1 MTKVPQADRT
11 RLTRLK
17 KKLETR
23 IDIVSSAID
32 LIKLVAARG
41 NTNLEST
48 LRLTHDLK
56 EEIDEFDE
64 RVREII
70 EDENAGVE
78 QVKEIEEYMADLL
91 ERIEEAIPLINLA
104 LTTSGANLNGS
115 LPSQVSPG
123 RLLQASDLVNKSNS
137 VFDGSKDLLVGHIF
151 QLTLYSIFYHR
162 GRMVNSRL
170 DEISWKEEYT
180 KADVSIWRVK
190 SDNKYEYL
198 LKIKENFD
206 DGRYHEE
213 EDPKEIKL
221 DVSTITRLFFSA
233 SGKLLKLEDRSTPVL
248 VLKINKSFGLEE
260 TEQENLVEWLAFGE
274 YEQLYES
281 DSESEDSEEE
291 EKGTE
296 HKSLSLLEY
305 MLRLCVLQANDQQS
319 ILTVDDERLNLY
331 LQDENRTSF
340 TTETTESLESE
351 SSTPVKI
358 IERKSKTPID
368 LTNRLKK
375 MSVEET
381 PTTPMK
387 SRDNESRESP
397 LPGEKETNIM
407 TPWEKDKL
415 SKMVEQ
421 TPLRK
426 SVWKKSIR

>member
-151 QLTLYSIFYHR
+151 QLTLYSIFYH
-162 GRMVNSRL
+162 L
-170 DEISWKEEYT
+170 
-180 KADVSIWRVK
+180 K

-260 TEQENLVEWLAFGE
+260 TEQENLVEWLAFG
-274 YEQLYES
+274 
-281 DSESEDSEEE
+281 
-291 EKGTE
+291 
-296 HKSLSLLEY
+296 
-305 MLRLCVLQANDQQS
+305 
-319 ILTVDDERLNLY
+319 
-331 LQDENRTSF
+331 
-340 TTETTESLESE
+340 
-351 SSTPVKI
+351 
-358 IERKSKTPID
+358 
-368 LTNRLKK
+368 
-375 MSVEET
+375 
-381 PTTPMK
+381 
-387 SRDNESRESP
+387 
-397 LPGEKETNIM
+397 
-407 TPWEKDKL
+407 
-415 SKMVEQ
+415 
-421 TPLRK
+421 
-426 SVWKKSIR
+426 